1 VRRFSGPALRVE
13 DVSRLE
19 FFKIVVQSG
28 VLPTVMLSHSESE
41 PERAPAMEEALSAG
55 RYSVEFNADGI
66 AEGLSGAWTNFS
78 THDNLLDAIRSSS
91 AFMELAKEALGIGR
105 IDDRSDEKVETWIRV
120 MDLRNHELVAWVDF
134 GALHIRDNENPVT
147 VVPAGL
153 RRWLS
158 LQNMTSNPTLSE
170 SPDQA
175 EWLRFLDGVMAD
187 FGCAT
192 GTLHRLDPADNLL
205 KLVVCRGIPDQL
217 LPIISTIPIGKGIAG
232 AAAERLEPVELC
244 NLQTDTSGVAKPGA
258 KQTNVQGSLAVPALH
273 GGQLRGTLGV
283 GKTVPHDFTEEE
295 KNRLLAFGA
304 TAAARLG

>member
-1 VRRFSGPALRVE
+1 M
-13 DVSRLE
+13 
-19 FFKIVVQSG
+19 VVQSG
-28 VLPTVMLSHSESE
+28 VLQTVMLSHSESE
-41 PERAPAMEEALSAG
+41 PERAPAMEEASSAASER
-55 RYSVEFNADGI
+55 RYSVEFNAEGI
-66 AEGLSGAWTNFS
+66 AEGLSGAWAGFS

-91 AFMELAKEALGIGR
+91 AFMEMAKDALGIGR
-105 IDDRSDEKVETWIRV
+105 IDDRWDERVETWIRV

-158 LQNMTSNPTLSE
+158 LQNMTSNPTLSD
-170 SPDQA
+170 SPDDA
-175 EWLRFLDGVMAD
+175 EWLRFLDGVMAS

-205 KLVVCRGIPDQL
+205 ELVVCRGIPDQL

-258 KQTNVQGSLAVPALH
+258 KQTNVQGSLAVPALS
-273 GGQLRGTLGV
+273 GGQLPRHSRESAKRCLTIL
-283 GKTVPHDFTEEE
+283 PEE

-304 TAAARLG
+304 TAAARLC